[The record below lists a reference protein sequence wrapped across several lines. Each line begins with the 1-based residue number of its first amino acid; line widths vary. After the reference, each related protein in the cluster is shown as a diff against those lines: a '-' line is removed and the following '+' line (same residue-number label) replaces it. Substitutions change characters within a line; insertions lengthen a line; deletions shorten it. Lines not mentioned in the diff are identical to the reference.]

1 MAIPVLIWPIST
13 SLSKHLRIP
22 YFSFA
27 EIKTKMPA
35 QLIYLLLLAKYTEE
49 VYTETKSDIIYH
61 HHCCA

>member
-35 QLIYLLLLAKYTEE
+35 QLIYLLLLAK
-49 VYTETKSDIIYH
+49 
-61 HHCCA
+61 